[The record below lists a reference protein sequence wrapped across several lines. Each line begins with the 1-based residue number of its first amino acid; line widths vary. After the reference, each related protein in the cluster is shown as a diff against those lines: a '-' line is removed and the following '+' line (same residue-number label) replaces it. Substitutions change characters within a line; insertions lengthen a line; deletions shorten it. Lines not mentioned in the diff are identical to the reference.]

1 MGDQARAMLEP
12 GAYLLQVFMAGS
24 QFEAGTI
31 RNRILGFEPYRS
43 EWEAL
48 DSQPYPEEWATLQA
62 STTRPAAKRNDGNQ
76 PLDDRRLVESL
87 TLPPR

>member
-31 RNRILGFEPYRS
+31 RNRILGLSPTDPNGKNS
-43 EWEAL
+43 
-48 DSQPYPEEWATLQA
+48 TA
-62 STTRPAAKRNDGNQ
+62 SPIQRIGRLSKRVLRHQ
-76 PLDDRRLVESL
+76 LPQRLAG
-87 TLPPR
+87 PKNWMIGA